1 MAIIWRE
8 FGKKLAKFWRKIF
21 FIPFEYITMN
31 YPYYNFQP
39 FQQKQELIKVNGLE
53 GAKNYPL
60 SPGSTVALFDA
71 ESDTMFIKS
80 MDAGGFPSI
89 RTFTFMETTSK
100 PIDSTETRLSALEN
114 ELAQIKEVLN
124 GIKPVSKQKQQS

>member
-1 MAIIWRE
+1 MARIWRNFGE
-8 FGKKLAKFWRKIF
+8 FLAIKWRIIF
-21 FIPFEYITMN
+21 FFLPDHITMN

-39 FQQKQELIKVNGLE
+39 YQQKQELIRVNGLE

-71 ESDTMFIKS
+71 DSDTMFIKS

>member
-1 MAIIWRE
+1 
-8 FGKKLAKFWRKIF
+8 
-21 FIPFEYITMN
+21 MN
-31 YPYYNFQP
+31 YPYHNFQP
-39 FQQKQELIKVNGLE
+39 FQQKQELIRVNGLE

-71 ESDTMFIKS
+71 DSDTMFIKS

-100 PIDSTETRLSALEN
+100 PMDMTETRLTALEN
-114 ELAQIKEVLN
+114 EIATLKEALN
-124 GIKPVSKQKQQS
+124 GIKSVPKTAK

>member
-1 MAIIWRE
+1 
-8 FGKKLAKFWRKIF
+8 
-21 FIPFEYITMN
+21 MN
-31 YPYYNFQP
+31 YPYYNNYFQP
-39 FQQKQELIKVNGLE
+39 QRQELIKVNGLE

-89 RTFTFMETTSK
+89 RTFTFMETTSN
-100 PIDSTETRLSALEN
+100 PTDTTESRLSNLESEIAN
-114 ELAQIKEVLN
+114 IKEALN
-124 GIKPVSKQKQQS
+124 GFKSIPKQKQQS

>member
-1 MAIIWRE
+1 
-8 FGKKLAKFWRKIF
+8 
-21 FIPFEYITMN
+21 MN
-31 YPYYNFQP
+31 YPYSYFQP
-39 FQQKQELIKVNGLE
+39 YQQKQELIRVNGLE

-89 RTFTFMETTSK
+89 RTFSFMETTSK
-100 PIDSTETRLSALEN
+100 PMDGTEARISAIES
-114 ELAQIKEVLN
+114 EIASIKEALN
-124 GIKPVSKQKQQS
+124 GIKSVSKQKQPAQ